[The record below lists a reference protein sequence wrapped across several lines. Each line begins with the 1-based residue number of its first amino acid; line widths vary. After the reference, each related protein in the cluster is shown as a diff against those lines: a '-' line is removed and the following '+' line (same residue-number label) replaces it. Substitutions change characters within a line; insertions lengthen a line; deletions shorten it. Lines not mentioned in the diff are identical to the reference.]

1 MLNICFLGEHTMY
14 YSLKTKKSIR
24 KKIRDAKISL
34 QIETL
39 YFNV

>member
-1 MLNICFLGEHTMY
+1 MFPWGTYHVLQF
-14 YSLKTKKSIR
+14 KDKKKKSIR
-24 KKIRDAKISL
+24 KKIRDTKISL

>member
-1 MLNICFLGEHTMY
+1 MGNIPSIMV
-14 YSLKTKKSIR
+14 KRQKKKSIR
-24 KKIRDAKISL
+24 KKIRDTKISL